1 MNIRPLGDRV
11 VVKALDAEEKTKGGI
26 ILPDSAKEKQ
36 QKGKVLAVGNGRILD
51 NGTRVPLDIRE
62 GDTVL
67 YSKYGGTEVKIDGEL
82 YLIVNERDILGV
94 IL

>member
-11 VVKALDAEEKTKGGI
+11 VVKALDAEETTKGGI

>member
-1 MNIRPLGDRV
+1 MPGEVWIAGDPDG
-11 VVKALDAEEKTKGGI
+11 KLQHNSEE
-26 ILPDSAKEKQ
+26 Q

>member
-11 VVKALDAEEKTKGGI
+11 VVKALDADEKTKGGI

-67 YSKYGGTEVKIDGEL
+67 YSKYGGTEVKIDGES

>member
-51 NGTRVPLDIRE
+51 NGTRVPLDVRE